1 MGCGF
6 GIFGSLCETKAFQV
20 IFACMLPHICG
31 FIVYNFVNS
40 AKIPSEW
47 YHRLAVP
54 WRPAGIA
61 YRPLWTLLFTGTGYA
76 AYLVWRDA
84 GGCKGSAITPIV
96 LWFTQLTLNLSW
108 GPIFFRVR
116 NLELALANRVV
127 LWLSV
132 LLCVLTFHC
141 INPHAANIMLAYL
154 LWVSVSC
161 IHNYRIWKF
170 NPQLR

>member
-1 MGCGF
+1 MDQEF
-6 GIFGSLCETKAFQV
+6 TILESRVSVGSLGARKYYLSCGPDADPGNHWQIQLYGLRNAFEEWRKGFYGFFSRLHGKKSKHV
-20 IFACMLPHICG
+20 RCWLPLVTIGDALIF
-31 FIVYNFVNS
+31 F
-40 AKIPSEW
+40 W
-47 YHRLAVP
+47 
-54 WRPAGIA
+54 WAGE
-61 YRPLWTLLFTGTGYA
+61 
-76 AYLVWRDA
+76 
-84 GGCKGSAITPIV
+84 GG
-96 LWFTQLTLNLSW
+96 LTLNLSW

-141 INPHAANIMLAYL
+141 INPHASNIMLAYL